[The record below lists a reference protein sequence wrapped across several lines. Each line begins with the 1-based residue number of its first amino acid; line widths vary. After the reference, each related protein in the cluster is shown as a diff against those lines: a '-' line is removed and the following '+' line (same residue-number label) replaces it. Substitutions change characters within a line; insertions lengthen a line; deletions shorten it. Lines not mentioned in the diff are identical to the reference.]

1 MTVSTNQNLSTL
13 QICDALEAIF
23 RDQMFELYGFMS
35 SVNTSGNVSWKLLFN
50 EEDNYHDCRVIEI
63 LAEAITGDLLRAYA
77 YEYVAP
83 DVRQGGLRVSQ
94 INRLNRHTIQF
105 NRFVVTNNTDD
116 GSTKVFDLLDMWTT
130 INNLQSLG
138 DDRDGRDAKL
148 FEDLTALREHFITQG
163 LQPVEREGV
172 SASVRGY
179 CAVGI
184 VG

>member
-130 INNLQSLG
+130 INNLQSLKDAWG
-138 DDRDGRDAKL
+138 DESVTL
-148 FEDLTALREHFITQG
+148 EDLTALREHFIDQG
-163 LQPVEREGV
+163 LRPVEREGV